1 MSNYFSAVLE
11 QMGLERADSVPSA
24 DQWASIRDAMF
35 CEPAPVSQMQAI
47 LEKQNKALEAA
58 VRDAQAAAKTKADFL
73 ANMSHEIRTPMNGIV
88 GMTELLLETKL
99 TEEQKD
105 YVETIQSSGD
115 ALLTIINDI
124 LDFSKIDAG
133 KLEIESI
140 DFDLRRTTEEA
151 VDILA
156 KTAHEK
162 GLKITALIGG
172 DIPQM
177 VCGDPG
183 RLRQVLTNLI
193 SNAIKFTNE
202 GEVVINVSR
211 NQISASKSMIRFEV
225 RDTGIGISAAQ
236 QERLFHAFT
245 QADTSTT
252 RKYGGTGL
260 GLSICRRLVGMMGGE
275 ISVESEEGSGSTF
288 SFTVEVNNCQ
298 ENQQEDKHLI
308 GTIGA
313 QRVLV
318 VDGHLTT
325 QKVLQQQLS
334 DWGVEVECART
345 GTEALLMLEQA
356 IYENKIYDVCLIDL
370 DLADMSGIDFARK
383 LMADERFD
391 LMRRIVMTVI
401 GQRGDSRL
409 AKEVGASAYLTKPIR
424 RAHLIECIRT
434 VSATRN
440 SIPIQYPTDTSTFM
454 TRHSIEDK
462 LFQSKPRL
470 LVVDDTAVNQTLAVR
485 HLEKLGFG
493 VDIASNGQE
502 ALDAY
507 LVHRYPIILM
517 DCQMPVMD
525 GYTATKKIRE
535 LEGSGPKAVIIAMTA
550 HALQSDREY
559 CLSVGMDDHLA
570 KPVRREAL
578 KKTLDRWIESADEEK
593 ISALPAAPVSDIGI
607 LEQSV
612 IESLLD
618 LDDGEGEIFQ
628 ELVELFL
635 TEAPTYLQEME
646 QAMWGENLDELA
658 RLAHKMKGCARNMGV
673 VQLANDCEKLEE
685 TRKLG
690 PIEIEKYLLSA
701 KDALSK
707 ARLALT
713 NRCKNSQAA

>member
-1 MSNYFSAVLE
+1 
-11 QMGLERADSVPSA
+11 
-24 DQWASIRDAMF
+24 
-35 CEPAPVSQMQAI
+35 
-47 LEKQNKALEAA
+47 
-58 VRDAQAAAKTKADFL
+58 
-73 ANMSHEIRTPMNGIV
+73 
-88 GMTELLLETKL
+88 
-99 TEEQKD
+99 
-105 YVETIQSSGD
+105 
-115 ALLTIINDI
+115 
-124 LDFSKIDAG
+124 
-133 KLEIESI
+133 
-140 DFDLRRTTEEA
+140 
-151 VDILA
+151 
-156 KTAHEK
+156 
-162 GLKITALIGG
+162 
-172 DIPQM
+172 
-177 VCGDPG
+177 
-183 RLRQVLTNLI
+183 
-193 SNAIKFTNE
+193 
-202 GEVVINVSR
+202 
-211 NQISASKSMIRFEV
+211 
-225 RDTGIGISAAQ
+225 
-236 QERLFHAFT
+236 
-245 QADTSTT
+245 
-252 RKYGGTGL
+252 
-260 GLSICRRLVGMMGGE
+260 
-275 ISVESEEGSGSTF
+275 
-288 SFTVEVNNCQ
+288 
-298 ENQQEDKHLI
+298 
-308 GTIGA
+308 
-313 QRVLV
+313 LV

-356 IYENKIYDVCLIDL
+356 IYENKVYDVCLIDL

-391 LMRRIVMTVI
+391 SMRRIVMTVI

-646 QAMWGENLDELA
+646 QAMWSENLDELA